1 MPNKDAYM
9 IQDGPDVLPAKN
21 GAIVSLSDICMTYNT
36 GNCSTEVLSDINF
49 EIQQGEF
56 ICLLGPSGCGK
67 TTLLNIMAGFIKP
80 SAGRAMVD
88 GSTIRGPD
96 WNRGFVFQ
104 SPTLYPWL
112 NVREN
117 VEFGLKMRKFS
128 RKEREALSDKYLEQ
142 VGLLDFKY
150 HKSYELSGG
159 MRQRACLARVLVNDP
174 RIILMDEPFGAL
186 DALTRANMHQLTRII
201 WSANHGTFFLITH
214 DVDEALSLA
223 TRVMVMSPR
232 PGRIVREFK
241 TEFTYHISG
250 DDTDKTRFSKEYISI
265 REQIL
270 WIIHNQNGNYII

>member
-1 MPNKDAYM
+1 MMRGGA
-9 IQDGPDVLPAKN
+9 GVLPAKEE
-21 GAIVSLSDICMTYNT
+21 AIVSLSNICMAYST
-36 GNCSTEVLSDINF
+36 GKCYTEVLSDITF
-49 EIQQGEF
+49 EIQRGEF

-67 TTLLNIMAGFIKP
+67 TTLLNIIAGFVKP
-80 SAGRAMVD
+80 SAGSAMVD
-88 GSTIRGPD
+88 GSTISGPD

-117 VEFGLKMRKFS
+117 VEFGLKMRKFGK
-128 RKEREALSDKYLEQ
+128 KEREALSDKYLEQ
-142 VGLLDFKY
+142 VGLSDFKY
-150 HKSYELSGG
+150 HKPYELSGG

-186 DALTRANMHQLTRII
+186 DALTRENMHHLTRII
-201 WSANHGTFFLITH
+201 WSENHGTFFLITH

-250 DDTDKTRFSKEYISI
+250 DGTDKTRFSNEYISI

-270 WIIHNQNGNYII
+270 WIIHNQSGNYKI

>member
-1 MPNKDAYM
+1 M
-9 IQDGPDVLPAKN
+9 IQDGPDLLPAKN

-36 GNCSTEVLSDINF
+36 GNCSTQVLSDINF

-67 TTLLNIMAGFIKP
+67 TTLLNIIAGFIKP

-88 GSTIRGPD
+88 GLIIRGPD

-142 VGLLDFKY
+142 VGLRDFKY

-186 DALTRANMHQLTRII
+186 DALTRENMHQLTRII

-250 DDTDKTRFSKEYISI
+250 DGTDKTRFSKEYISI